1 MKLTI
6 YRLMY
11 RLTNNRK
18 WIIRYIDE
26 MDKQIREDIEKFRKN
41 KQIYWWDIRLSSP
54 IERKSYNLLLVSS

>member
-11 RLTNNRK
+11 RLTGNRK
-18 WIIRYIDE
+18 WVIRYIDE

-41 KQIYWWDIRLSSP
+41 K
-54 IERKSYNLLLVSS
+54 